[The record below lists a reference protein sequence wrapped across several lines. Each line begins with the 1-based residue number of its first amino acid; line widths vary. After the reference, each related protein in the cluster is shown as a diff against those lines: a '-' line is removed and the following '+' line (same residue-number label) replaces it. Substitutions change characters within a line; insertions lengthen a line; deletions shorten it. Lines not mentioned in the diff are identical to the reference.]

1 MATTNVRKIS
11 GASDVPA
18 DHLGERLQA
27 ANAAAQEIEILC
39 IAMRDAM
46 PNCEQPDLLARGI
59 SRRIQQL
66 AAVIMSATGE
76 SEVDPG
82 ELVDELN

>member
-1 MATTNVRKIS
+1 
-11 GASDVPA
+11 
-18 DHLGERLQA
+18 
-27 ANAAAQEIEILC
+27 
-39 IAMRDAM
+39 MRDAM

-76 SEVDPG
+76 SEDDPG
-82 ELVDELN
+82 ELDEVLN